1 MRNVLL
7 TGASGD
13 IGKAINDEFI
23 KHEDN
28 VISPTHTEM
37 DLSSME
43 SVNSYM
49 KKLKSGVDVFVHCAA
64 INFPKPI
71 ENISFEDLYQTMC
84 INTFSFYQI
93 VKFLLE
99 NFKNRK
105 NGYIL
110 GVSSIYGSIARKGRF
125 SYVSSKHCLS
135 GMIKSLAL
143 EYGKYG
149 VKCNTLSPGFVDTKL
164 TRQNNDEATIKSF
177 ANKVPLGK
185 LASVNDIAEIA
196 YFLCSD
202 HNKYINGQNII
213 ADGGYTT
220 GGFQE

>member
-1 MRNVLL
+1 
-7 TGASGD
+7 
-13 IGKAINDEFI
+13 
-23 KHEDN
+23 
-28 VISPTHTEM
+28 
-37 DLSSME
+37 
-43 SVNSYM
+43 
-49 KKLKSGVDVFVHCAA
+49 
-64 INFPKPI
+64 
-71 ENISFEDLYQTMC
+71 
-84 INTFSFYQI
+84 
-93 VKFLLE
+93 
-99 NFKNRK
+99 
-105 NGYIL
+105 
-110 GVSSIYGSIARKGRF
+110 
-125 SYVSSKHCLS
+125 
-135 GMIKSLAL
+135 MIKSLAL